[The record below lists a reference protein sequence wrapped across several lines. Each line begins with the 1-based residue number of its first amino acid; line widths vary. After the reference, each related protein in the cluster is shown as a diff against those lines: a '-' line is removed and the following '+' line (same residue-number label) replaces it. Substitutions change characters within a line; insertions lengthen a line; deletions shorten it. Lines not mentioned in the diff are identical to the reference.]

1 MGGTAKQKAAPKA
14 TTGTPAT
21 KKENLDAM
29 VFNKIQEASRAN
41 ETMTFT
47 GFALYTTEIKF
58 KDFQKRFD
66 QDFIEA
72 VTQGNDMEPNA
83 TIFEVIVY
91 VEEICAPLPQPTR
104 TGIDLL
110 NTPGEKKSKQKSDI
124 AMTLKRISRFPKGYK
139 RKIDGTKPGKLT
151 TVQIEFDREY
161 DYSHGI
167 IK

>member
-1 MGGTAKQKAAPKA
+1 MGGKKPPSAP
-14 TTGTPAT
+14 TMTPAT
-21 KKENLDAM
+21 MSENLDAM
-29 VFNKIQEASRAN
+29 VFSQIEDASKAN
-41 ETMTFT
+41 ETMAFT

-72 VTQGNDMEPNA
+72 VTKGNDMDPNT

-91 VEEICAPLPQPTR
+91 IEEICAPLPQPTA

-110 NTPGEKKSKQKSDI
+110 NTPGEKKGKQKSDI

-139 RKIDGTKPGKLT
+139 RKVDGTKPGKLT
-151 TVQIEFDREY
+151 AVEIEFDREY

>member
-1 MGGTAKQKAAPKA
+1 MGGKATPKA
-14 TTGTPAT
+14 PTGTPAT

-29 VFNKIQEASRAN
+29 VFSEIEKASRAS

-72 VTQGNDMEPNA
+72 VTKGNDMEPNT

-91 VEEICAPLPQPTR
+91 VEEICAPLPQPTA
-104 TGIDLL
+104 TGINLL
-110 NTPGEKKSKQKSDI
+110 NTPPGEKSGKQKSEL

-139 RKIDGTKPGKLT
+139 RKSAGGRPGKLT